1 MLFNKKKIEFELK
14 YYFYS
19 VSSRLMFTNKFIC
32 TTLIALAI
40 TLTSNFAYADITFS
54 FVGDMMLGSDH
65 PAERN
70 ALPPNNGADIFAS
83 VASILRGSDM
93 TFGNLE
99 TCIADGTTQSRKT
112 GKNSYSFRL
121 PPQYT
126 KSIED
131 AGFDVLSVA
140 NNHSYDFGASGF
152 NQTVENVEKYNMKA
166 VGQKI
171 DQATFITVKG
181 KKIGFLAFY
190 YFSHRHNAIQDITRA
205 KTLVEKTK
213 AECDYL
219 VVTFH
224 GGAEGGDNV
233 TSVPKETET
242 YYGENRGDVYKF
254 SRAVSDAGADVVIG
268 HGPHVLR
275 AMEMYNGT
283 LIAYSLGNFV
293 GYRLVSVAGNKG
305 IGAILT
311 LTLTDNLKLKS
322 AEVTSVRLLNG
333 GVPVQDSNHNAV
345 KRFNEYAKRDFPQ
358 TGIVFDENG
367 KISF

>member
-1 MLFNKKKIEFELK
+1 
-14 YYFYS
+14 
-19 VSSRLMFTNKFIC
+19 MFTNKFIY

-40 TLTSNFAYADITFS
+40 TLTSSFAYADITFS
-54 FVGDMMLGSDH
+54 FVGDMMLGSDF

-70 ALPPNNGADIFAS
+70 ALAPNDGADIFAS

-121 PPQYT
+121 PPRYT
-126 KSIED
+126 QSIAD

-140 NNHSYDFGASGF
+140 NNHSYDFGQAGF
-152 NQTVENVEKYNMKA
+152 NQTVENVEKHNMLS
-166 VGQKI
+166 VGHKI

-181 KKIGFLAFY
+181 KKIGFLAYY
-190 YFSHRHNAIQDITRA
+190 YFAGRHNAIQEISKA
-205 KTLVEKTK
+205 KVLVEKTK

-224 GGAEGGDNV
+224 GGSEGGENV
-233 TSVPKETET
+233 TRVPKETEIF
-242 YYGENRGDVYKF
+242 YGENRGNVYAF
-254 SRAVSDAGADVVIG
+254 SRAVSDAGADLVIG

-293 GYRLVSVAGNKG
+293 GYRLFSLSGNKG

-322 AEVTSVRLLNG
+322 AEVTSVRLQNG
-333 GVPVQDSNHNAV
+333 GVPIIDSNATAV
-345 KRFNEYAKRDFPQ
+345 KRLNDYAKLDFPQ
-358 TGIVFDENG
+358 TGLVFDENG
-367 KISF
+367 KINF

>member
-1 MLFNKKKIEFELK
+1 
-14 YYFYS
+14 
-19 VSSRLMFTNKFIC
+19 MFMNKFIY

-40 TLTSNFAYADITFS
+40 TLTSNLAHADITFS
-54 FVGDMMLGSDH
+54 FVGDMMLGSDY
-65 PAERN
+65 PVEKN
-70 ALPPNNGADIFAS
+70 ALAPNDGADIFTS
-83 VASILRGSDM
+83 IASILQGSDM

-99 TCIADGTTQSRKT
+99 TSIADGTTKSRKT

-121 PPQYT
+121 PPRYT
-126 KSIED
+126 KSIAD

-140 NNHSYDFGASGF
+140 NNHARDFGEAGF
-152 NQTVENVEKYNMKA
+152 RQTVENVEKHNMKT
-166 VGQKI
+166 VGQTI

-190 YFSHRHNAIQDITRA
+190 YFSYSHNAIQDITKA
-205 KTLVEKTK
+205 KALVEKTK

-224 GGAEGGDNV
+224 GGSEGGENV
-233 TSVPKETET
+233 TRVPKAVETFD
-242 YYGENRGDVYKF
+242 GENRGDVYKF

-293 GYRLVSVAGNKG
+293 GYRLFSLSGNKG

-311 LTLTDNLKLKS
+311 LTLTDDLELKS
-322 AEVTSVRLLNG
+322 AEVTSVRLMNG
-333 GVPVQDSNHNAV
+333 GMPVLDNNRNAV
-345 KRFNEYAKRDFPQ
+345 KKLNEYAKLDFPQ
-358 TGIVFDENG
+358 TGVVFDENG
-367 KISF
+367 KIDF